1 MRKAYIKLLST
12 QQSKTS
18 REQNDV
24 HFHGTLSQ
32 AWEKNVHWTPS
43 HGWLNYKTDEGL
55 QSSPSTGATCYK
67 YLFAVL
73 IARDQLHLMTI
84 RFDYL
89 VQLCSMLWVVKV
101 VEAVI
106 HLVIRVICYLIHKC
120 CF

>member
-18 REQNDV
+18 REQNNV

-89 VQLCSMLWVVKV
+89 VQFVLNALGCESS
-101 VEAVI
+101 
-106 HLVIRVICYLIHKC
+106 RSCYSPCNSCYLLPHS
-120 CF
+120 